1 MNLIVAG
8 LSYKTSPV
16 EIREKL
22 SFSSQEIK
30 KSLKKIVD
38 LPEIYEG
45 IILSTCNRVEIFFST
60 QEKEKGIEEIKNF
73 LSDYHQIPLEK
84 LTPHLYFYS
93 DQEAIK
99 HVFRVASS
107 LDSMILGE
115 PQILGQLKDAYRNA
129 VECKTTGLILNRLLH
144 KAFFV
149 AKRVR
154 TETNIASSAVSVSFA
169 AVELARKIFD
179 KIDNKKVLLIGA
191 GEMAELVT
199 QHLISNGVKD
209 LFIANRTFE
218 RAQSLVKQ
226 FGGRAIA
233 FEDISLYLSQVDIVI
248 SSINA
253 SHFIITPDQTQAALK
268 MRKNKPLFMIDISV
282 PRTLDP
288 RINNISNVYLYDIDD
303 LEGIVET
310 NKQIRKNEAKK
321 AEEIIEKEKLVF
333 LKWLK
338 QQEVTPTI
346 KHLKEKV
353 ERIRQKELEKT
364 ISKWKSLNEKE
375 KEKLDALTRSIV
387 NKILHDPITYLKNEG
402 IKNGLSIEEIQKLF
416 RLDEFNAVSYT
427 HLTLPT
433 N

>member
-233 FEDISLYLSQVDIVI
+233 FEDISLYLSCLLYTSPSPRDLSTSRMP
-248 SSINA
+248 SSA
-253 SHFIITPDQTQAALK
+253 
-268 MRKNKPLFMIDISV
+268 
-282 PRTLDP
+282 
-288 RINNISNVYLYDIDD
+288 
-303 LEGIVET
+303 
-310 NKQIRKNEAKK
+310 
-321 AEEIIEKEKLVF
+321 
-333 LKWLK
+333 
-338 QQEVTPTI
+338 
-346 KHLKEKV
+346 
-353 ERIRQKELEKT
+353 
-364 ISKWKSLNEKE
+364 
-375 KEKLDALTRSIV
+375 
-387 NKILHDPITYLKNEG
+387 
-402 IKNGLSIEEIQKLF
+402 
-416 RLDEFNAVSYT
+416 
-427 HLTLPT
+427 
-433 N
+433 

>member
-1 MNLIVAG
+1 
-8 LSYKTSPV
+8 
-16 EIREKL
+16 
-22 SFSSQEIK
+22 
-30 KSLKKIVD
+30 
-38 LPEIYEG
+38 
-45 IILSTCNRVEIFFST
+45 
-60 QEKEKGIEEIKNF
+60 
-73 LSDYHQIPLEK
+73 
-84 LTPHLYFYS
+84 
-93 DQEAIK
+93 
-99 HVFRVASS
+99 
-107 LDSMILGE
+107 
-115 PQILGQLKDAYRNA
+115 
-129 VECKTTGLILNRLLH
+129 
-144 KAFFV
+144 
-149 AKRVR
+149 
-154 TETNIASSAVSVSFA
+154 
-169 AVELARKIFD
+169 
-179 KIDNKKVLLIGA
+179 
-191 GEMAELVT
+191 MAELVT

-226 FGGRAIA
+226 FGGRAIG

-346 KHLKEKV
+346 KHLREKV

-416 RLDEFNAVSYT
+416 RLDEFND
-427 HLTLPT
+427 
-433 N
+433 

>member
-416 RLDEFNAVSYT
+416 RLDEFND
-427 HLTLPT
+427 
-433 N
+433 

>member
-115 PQILGQLKDAYRNA
+115 PQILGQLKAAYRNA

-226 FGGRAIA
+226 FGGRAIG

-346 KHLKEKV
+346 KHLREKV

-387 NKILHDPITYLKNEG
+387 SEILHDPITYLKNEG

-416 RLDEFNAVSYT
+416 RLDEFND
-427 HLTLPT
+427 
-433 N
+433 